1 MESVNAGNIVG
12 IVGLNDAYSGET
24 LCDPDNIIPGFEAI
38 KHIFEPVVTKAIEPK
53 KPQDLA
59 KFIGLLKKVSRED
72 PTLKVS
78 INEETG
84 EYLVSGLGELHIDA
98 KIERPLKEAGIEVD
112 ISPPIVI
119 YHEGVGKASA
129 QPVEARS
136 PNKHN
141 IFWVVAEPLE
151 KGIYEA
157 MVRGEIEDLEVK
169 KKDNDLVEKLVK
181 LGMNRDEAKDVK
193 LIYNKNIYIICLK

>member
-98 KIERPLKEAGIEVD
+98 KIERPLKEADIDVD

-119 YHEGVGKASA
+119 YHESAAAPSSGVAEGK
-129 QPVEARS
+129 S

-141 IFWVVAEPLE
+141 LFYIVAEPVE
-151 KGIYEA
+151 KKVFEA
-157 MVRGEIEDLEVK
+157 MQNGQISDVEVK
-169 KKDNDLVEKLVK
+169 KKDNQ
-181 LGMNRDEAKDVK
+181 
-193 LIYNKNIYIICLK
+193 